1 MGKYFTQT
9 IVALSII
16 LFSIMYSSCG
26 KKNDCW
32 VCEGYGKNKCIVCL
46 DEKTEMIGCSFCDSS
61 GEVICTICNGT
72 GNMKN

>member
-1 MGKYFTQT
+1 
-9 IVALSII
+9 
-16 LFSIMYSSCG
+16 MYSSCG

-72 GNMKN
+72 GNIK